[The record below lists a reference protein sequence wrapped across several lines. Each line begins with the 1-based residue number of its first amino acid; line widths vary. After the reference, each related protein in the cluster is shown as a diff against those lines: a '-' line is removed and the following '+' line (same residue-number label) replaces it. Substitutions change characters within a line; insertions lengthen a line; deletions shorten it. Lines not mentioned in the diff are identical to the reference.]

1 MINIANMIDPWEAI
15 GLINRYEQ
23 LKKNQLKRVILY
35 VSKQEKILKKF
46 KDTENF
52 FKNAEQSR
60 SKCKNFLKN
69 FLKNIPNLKT

>member
-35 VSKQEKILKKF
+35 VSKHGKILKKF
-46 KDTENF
+46 KDTDQECIT
-52 FKNAEQSR
+52 KEA
-60 SKCKNFLKN
+60 CKN
-69 FLKNIPNLKT
+69 FLKNIPDLKA